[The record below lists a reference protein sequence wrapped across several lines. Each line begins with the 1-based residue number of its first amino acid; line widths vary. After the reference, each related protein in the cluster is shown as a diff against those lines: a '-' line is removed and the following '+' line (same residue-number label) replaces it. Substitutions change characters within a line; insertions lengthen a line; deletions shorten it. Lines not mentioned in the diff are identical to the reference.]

1 VFKPDRRI
9 TPRFKLQ
16 TVLAFSRMK
25 SLLDSQQKTKA
36 INISTTGVCF
46 ATSLTVSVGEML
58 EVLLGIP
65 RRVTGLRAIARKFT
79 GRITYIDPHHD
90 SLGNSRVGVQFLYY
104 EVVPASSLA
113 RGGSAGRAVYP
124 LGLLVQSPY

>member
-16 TVLAFSRMK
+16 TVLAFSRIK
-25 SLLDSQQKTKA
+25 SLFDSQQKTKA

-46 ATSLTVSVGEML
+46 ATSLTVSVGEIV
-58 EVLLGIP
+58 EILLRIP

-79 GRITYIDPHHD
+79 GRITYIDSHNGPP
-90 SLGNSRVGVQFLYY
+90 GNSLLGVQFLYY
-104 EVVPASSLA
+104 EAVPALSLA
-113 RGGSAGRAVYP
+113 HSGGADRAAYP
-124 LGLLVQSPY
+124 LHI